1 MAVDGF
7 IKIHRKITKWQW
19 YTDAT
24 VSRVFIHLLLLANH
38 EDNMWRG
45 VTVKRGQLITSY
57 RHLAADLG
65 LSADSVHRA
74 VKKLESTGELSTK
87 PNARY
92 TIITLFNYN
101 HYQLNRTKT
110 EHFPNGGRTSAES
123 NKKYNITSNII
134 SKNEEEIKKAP
145 PSANEAPEGGWK
157 SRRDF

>member
-1 MAVDGF
+1 MDEGF

-45 VTVKRGQLITSY
+45 ITVKRGQLITSY
-57 RHLAADLG
+57 RHIAADLK
-65 LSADSVHRA
+65 LSTDTVHRA
-74 VKKLESTGELSTK
+74 IKKLESTGELSTS

-101 HYQLNRTKT
+101 SYQLSRTKT
-110 EHFPNGGRTSAES
+110 ERSPNGSRTSAES
-123 NKKYNITSNII
+123 NKNINITSNINT
-134 SKNEEEIKKAP
+134 KNEKNEKKSAS
-145 PSANEAPEGGWK
+145 PSANEDSSGWK
-157 SRRDF
+157 SRRDL

>member
-7 IKIHRKITKWQW
+7 ISIHRKIIKWQW

-45 VTVKRGQLITSY
+45 ITVKRGQLITSY
-57 RHLAADLG
+57 RHLAEALG
-65 LSADSVHRA
+65 LSSETVHRA
-74 VKKLESTGELSTK
+74 VKKLENTGELSTK

-101 HYQLNRTKT
+101 RYQIPQTQTKRS
-110 EHFPNGGRTSAES
+110 PNANQTQTKPNNNDNNDNNE
-123 NKKYNITSNII
+123 NKNIAS
-134 SKNEEEIKKAP
+134 P
-145 PSANEAPEGGWK
+145 PANENPEGGWK